1 MKIEKQE
8 FQVLDTGTYTATV
21 ATIEKT
27 EGQYGDQLQ
36 WDFRLEDGSM
46 QRAWCSMSLTPKS
59 KLFAWARALLGEVPD
74 TLDTDDLIGLPC
86 RLSILLKTRDDGSE
100 TNKVDAVLA
109 PKPGQKKRPMP
120 EPETEDEAIP
130 F

>member
-1 MKIEKQE
+1 
-8 FQVLDTGTYTATV
+8 
-21 ATIEKT
+21 
-27 EGQYGDQLQ
+27 
-36 WDFRLEDGSM
+36 
-46 QRAWCSMSLTPKS
+46 MSPKS
-59 KLFAWARALLGEVPD
+59 KLFAWSRALLGDVPD

-86 RLSILLKTRDDGSE
+86 RLSIVLKTKDDGSE
-100 TNKVDAVLA
+100 YNKVDAVLA